1 MFIKFVHWLVGFTY
15 LCAIVTSLALPTGT
29 MNVSSSDLSLIDTEP
44 RIPLNTTEILEPGIH
59 CLGFS
64 FHEPSVLDCLA
75 AIKNI
80 YSTPNASV
88 ERTWSPTA
96 IFIPSI
102 FRLCQISLIP
112 LSPESKDVIT
122 FTSIGNTAADIVWKC
137 TQGIFGR
144 DTQGGR
150 QVVGLKQM
158 FYVSVGFREP
168 YAR

>member
-15 LCAIVTSLALPTGT
+15 LCPIVTSLALPTGT
-29 MNVSSSDLSLIDTEP
+29 MNVSSSDLSLIDTKP
-44 RIPLNTTEILEPGIH
+44 TISLNTTEIMSPEIQ

-75 AIKNI
+75 AIRNI
-80 YSTPNASV
+80 YSTPNASI
-88 ERTWSPTA
+88 EKTWSPTA

-112 LSPESKDVIT
+112 LSSESKDVIT

-150 QVVGLKQM
+150 LVVGPKRM
-158 FYVSVGFREP
+158 FYVSVGFTEP